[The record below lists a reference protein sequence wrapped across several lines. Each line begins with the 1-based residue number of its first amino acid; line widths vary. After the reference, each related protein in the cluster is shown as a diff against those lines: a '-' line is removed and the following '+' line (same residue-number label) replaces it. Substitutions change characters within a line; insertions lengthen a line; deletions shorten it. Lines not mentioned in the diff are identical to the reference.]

1 MFIFHCSIV
10 YAEDV
15 DGKAFLKKGK
25 EELEGKKYED
35 AIKSLSIAKKE
46 FTLLG
51 DYALLWLSDAYHE
64 IGNHTESLKAIR
76 TLLKRYPDSPLRK
89 RARIREIKEAEELS
103 EENIQKMFESF
114 IKDYPKDVEI
124 KYAYAQWLKKH
135 DVDIAKSIF
144 KEICIYAGPFSDLAC
159 NEICPSDIQV
169 TDLIERAS
177 NQMKLMDFKGAES
190 TLWSALEKDDGSLRN
205 EILKSLARSLFKQK
219 RYLEAAGIYESTNE
233 KFWRV
238 YSLYRA
244 GGKES
249 FNSALEELLK
259 TGDKRAGTILVAV
272 ASDKRGN
279 GESEEALKIY
289 QNVVE
294 QYPSERENALWG
306 IGWTYFLTGEYGK
319 AADIFTKLY
328 EEYRDTKY
336 LYWKARS
343 LEASGKDAQELYHTL
358 QKKDRDFYS
367 TLSYIKT
374 EGGLEKSNDCEIP
387 KSLKDAISVRGPL
400 STTQKI
406 DRIEVLFELGLS
418 KEALLELIHISK
430 TTTSIDDLLYIG
442 SKFQNLGEYNYIVNL
457 TGRLPYID
465 RLYRLCYPRA
475 YWDTVEVTA
484 QRHGVDPLF
493 ILSVM
498 REESMFDPEA
508 RSTAGAIGLMQLMPQ
523 TAFRLDSNLQLRINN
538 ISQIR
543 NIKNNIQLG
552 TYYLSTLIKEFGSYI
567 YALAAYN
574 AGEEKVKKWIQKGT
588 YKSIDEFIE
597 DIPYSETKN
606 YVKRVIVT
614 FFEYKRSPIEEEG
627 IKSSPVQSRA
637 IQ

>member
-1 MFIFHCSIV
+1 MFILQYSIV
-10 YAEDV
+10 YSEDI

-35 AIKSLSIAKKE
+35 AIRSLSEAEKE
-46 FTLLG
+46 FPLLG
-51 DYALLWLSDAYHE
+51 DYALLWLSEAYHE
-64 IGNHTESLKAIR
+64 TGSHAESLKTIR
-76 TLLKRYPDSPLRK
+76 TLLKKYPDTPLRK
-89 RARIREIKEAEELS
+89 KVRIKEIEEAEKVS
-103 EENIQKMFESF
+103 QENIEKMFESF

-135 DVDIAKSIF
+135 NVDVAKPIF
-144 KEICIYAGPFSDLAC
+144 KEICIYAGPFSELAC

-177 NQMKLMDFKGAES
+177 NLMRLMDFKGAES
-190 TLWSALEKDDGSLRN
+190 TLWSAIEKDDGSLRN
-205 EILKSLARSLFKQK
+205 EILKSLALSLFKQK

-244 GGKES
+244 GEKES

-272 ASDKRGN
+272 ASDKRGD
-279 GESEEALKIY
+279 GETEEALKIY

-294 QYPSERENALWG
+294 QYPSERADALWG

-328 EEYRDTKY
+328 EEYRDTRY

-343 LEASGKDAQELYHTL
+343 LEASGKDAKELYHAL

-367 TLSYIKT
+367 TLSYIRT
-374 EGGLEKSNDCEIP
+374 EGCLEKSNDSEIP
-387 KSLKDAISVRGPL
+387 KSLKNATSVREAFFAP
-400 STTQKI
+400 KKV
-406 DRIEVLFELGLS
+406 DRIEALFEIGLS

-442 SKFQNLGEYNYIVNL
+442 SKFQDLGEYKYIVKL
-457 TGRLPYID
+457 TERLPYID
-465 RLYRLCYPRA
+465 RLYHLCYPRA

-484 QRHGVDPLF
+484 RRHGVDPLF

-523 TAFRLDSNLQLRINN
+523 TAFRLDGNLQLRINN

-552 TYYLSTLIKEFGSYI
+552 TYYLSNLIKEFGSYI

-588 YKSIDEFIE
+588 YKSTDEFIE

-606 YVKRVIVT
+606 YIKRVMVT
-614 FFEYKRSPIEEEG
+614 FFEYKRAPVEEEA
-627 IKSSPVQSRA
+627 IKSSPVESSTVQ
-637 IQ
+637 

>member
-1 MFIFHCSIV
+1 MFILHCSIV
-10 YAEDV
+10 YAEDI
-15 DGKAFLKKGK
+15 DGKALLKKGK
-25 EELEGKKYED
+25 EELDGKKYED
-35 AIKSLSIAKKE
+35 AIKSLSEAEKE
-46 FTLLG
+46 FPLLG
-51 DYALLWLSDAYHE
+51 DYALLWLSEAYHE
-64 IGNHTESLKAIR
+64 TGSHAESLKTIR
-76 TLLKRYPDSPLRK
+76 TLLKKYPDTPLRK
-89 RARIREIKEAEELS
+89 KVRIKEIEEAGKIS
-103 EENIQKMFESF
+103 EENLQQIFESF
-114 IKDYPKDVEI
+114 IKDYPKDAEI

-135 DVDIAKSIF
+135 NIDIAKSIF
-144 KEICIYAGPFSDLAC
+144 KEICIDAGPFSDLAC

-169 TDLIERAS
+169 TDLIEKAS
-177 NQMKLMDFKGAES
+177 NLMKLMDFKGAES
-190 TLWSALEKDDGSLRN
+190 TLWSALEKDEGSLRN
-205 EILKSLARSLFKQK
+205 EILESLARSLFKQK
-219 RYLEAAGIYESTNE
+219 KYLEAAGIYESINE

-272 ASDKRGN
+272 ASDKRGD
-279 GESEEALKIY
+279 GETEEALKIY

-294 QYPSERENALWG
+294 QYPSEREDALWG
-306 IGWTYFLTGEYGK
+306 IGWTYFLTGDYEK

-358 QKKDRDFYS
+358 QKNDRDFYS
-367 TLSYIKT
+367 ILSYIKT
-374 EGGLEKSNDCEIP
+374 EGGLEKLNDCEIP

-400 STTQKI
+400 STAPKI
-406 DRIEVLFELGLS
+406 DRVEVLFELGLS

-430 TTTSIDDLLYIG
+430 TINSIDDLLYIG
-442 SKFQNLGEYNYIVNL
+442 SKFQDLGEYKYIVNL
-457 TGRLPYID
+457 TERLPYMD
-465 RLYRLCYPRA
+465 RLYYLCYPRA
-475 YWDTVEVTA
+475 YWDTVKVTA
-484 QRHGVDPLF
+484 QKHGVDPLF

-538 ISQIR
+538 ISQISD
-543 NIKNNIQLG
+543 IKNNIQLG

-574 AGEEKVKKWIQKGT
+574 AGEEKVKKWVQKGT
-588 YKSIDEFIE
+588 YKSVDEFIE

-606 YVKRVIVT
+606 YVKRVMVA

-627 IKSSPVQSRA
+627 IKSSPVQLRA